1 MASSYEL
8 HALDLST
15 LADKVVSPVTAS
27 HTLTDGTTHYSF
39 NAAVQRQVP
48 ALLEQADASGNV
60 NVYVGFGSH
69 GDTSGNE
76 TRGWVLGWNAK
87 TLVPLAANQLNDTQ
101 ATSPTKF
108 FLSEIWMSGYGLA
121 GAGSRIYFAT
131 GNSDCNFNLSLC
143 PPMSTYDGKTN
154 IQESVVRLEGDL
166 THISGIFTPSEP
178 GQTLPQSVLTLD
190 KGDTDVGSGGAMV
203 VLLPPPANL
212 EFVVAGGKDGRI
224 FLLQPQSSGALT
236 LLQTLHLEGCWC
248 GPSYFI
254 GFDNIPRLVTSTGS
268 TLRTWH
274 IHSSSPHLTGPGGS
288 ATINA
293 SQQDP
298 GFFTTVSS
306 NGTATGSGIIW
317 AVGRPHPVSTNPTA
331 VTLYAFS
338 ATTPATTPGKLQ
350 PLFSGPAGSWPGSKN
365 ANIVPVVA
373 NGKVYVASAYVNSS
387 HKTQG
392 QLNIF
397 GIGGTGQPLAS
408 AVASLPS
415 PHVVSGTLLT
425 VSGSTLTLKTRK
437 GESATVDA
445 SQAIQ
450 NQQVGTPLNV
460 GVPLTAEGK
469 AIEANGALLATSIDR
484 AKGDKGELW
493 PEDK

>member
-1 MASSYEL
+1 VTTTIIL
-8 HALDLST
+8 PLDV
-15 LADKVVSPVTAS
+15 DP
-27 HTLTDGTTHYSF
+27 
-39 NAAVQRQVP
+39 NR
-48 ALLEQADASGNV
+48 
-60 NVYVGFGSH
+60 
-69 GDTSGNE
+69 
-76 TRGWVLGWNAK
+76 
-87 TLVPLAANQLNDTQ
+87 
-101 ATSPTKF
+101 
-108 FLSEIWMSGYGLA
+108 
-121 GAGSRIYFAT
+121 
-131 GNSDCNFNLSLC
+131 
-143 PPMSTYDGKTN
+143 
-154 IQESVVRLEGDL
+154 
-166 THISGIFTPSEP
+166 
-178 GQTLPQSVLTLD
+178 
-190 KGDTDVGSGGAMV
+190 
-203 VLLPPPANL
+203 
-212 EFVVAGGKDGRI
+212 EFIVAGGKDGRI
-224 FLLQPQSSGALT
+224 FLLQPQSSGALI
-236 LLQTLHLEGCWC
+236 LLQTLQLEGCWC

-274 IHSSSPHLTGPGGS
+274 INSSSLTGPGGS

-306 NGTATGSGIIW
+306 NGTAAGSGIIW
-317 AVGRPHPVSTNPTA
+317 AVGRPHSVSTNPTA

-350 PLFSGPAGSWPGSKN
+350 PLFPINGESGSAGSWPSSKN

-373 NGKVYVASAYVNSS
+373 NGKVYVASAYVDSS
-387 HKTQG
+387 HKTRG

-397 GIGGTGQPLAS
+397 GIGGATMIAAGVMFPDGTGQPLAS

-437 GESATVDA
+437 GKSATVDA

-484 AKGDKGELW
+484 AKGEKGELW